1 MVEVVDTSVKL
12 MLVYVYQVTR
22 RAQMKYT
29 VNIEIPVT
37 ADSESAAIGQVI
49 ELASRSDGHVTSV
62 SYVESHGDI
71 VRVRNPEDVGTV
83 RGIDPRKRAES
94 NFQQGVDYGAKYQ
107 GDLTLENHCTRLHI
121 IKAGYPLLHQSAR
134 PLEITREEPRGA
146 RVDVLP
152 EDLQPVELF

>member
-1 MVEVVDTSVKL
+1 
-12 MLVYVYQVTR
+12 
-22 RAQMKYT
+22 MKYT

-94 NFQQGVDYGAKYQ
+94 YSQQGVDYGAKYQ
-107 GDLTLENHCTRLHI
+107 VDLTLANHCTRLHI
-121 IKAGYPLLHQSAR
+121 IKAGYPVS
-134 PLEITREEPRGA
+134 RGA